1 MALTIRTRLIA
12 LSVGAVAFMAIV
24 GMIGYSA
31 LSTASHRAAM
41 MATTSEALRNHLE
54 ADMLHD
60 GLRGDVYQAFLADTP
75 EARRQVEDAIVEH
88 ASEFRARIDAN
99 RRLPLDPEVVAQIA
113 EVAGPLEAYI
123 RQGEE
128 LAERAF
134 ENPEAARDGIPEF
147 QAAFDALAVE
157 MEEASDSILAAVEQ
171 AKAASDAAGATAK
184 SAIWAT
190 TLLALSVMGTF
201 AFFVGRAI
209 LRSIRSLANRTTE
222 IISNEDRLH
231 ERLDDSR
238 TDEFASMV
246 CSLNQFL
253 DRLEQSTNQTRDKIA
268 QIQAL
273 SASQAVIEFQ
283 PDGTIIDANDNFC
296 NALGYSV
303 DEIRGQHHRIF
314 MDPAEAATPAY
325 EQFWRDLGDGKFQA
339 GEYRRKRKDGSD
351 IWIQAT
357 YNPVFG
363 QDGRVVKVVKLA
375 TDITE
380 YKVRALANEREVTK
394 ITEMLRQIPIN
405 VMLVDK
411 DLRLTYLNETAK
423 KTLKTIEHNL
433 PVKVEDMMGTCID
446 IFHKNPE
453 HQRKILSDPKRYL
466 PHEAEIVIG
475 GEDVALRADGVYDRD
490 GNLIGCMASWTV
502 ITDKKR
508 MEREAQEAA
517 ERDRQKAQELQ
528 EKVNQLLQIAQAA
541 GEGDL
546 TMDVPFTGEDAMGQ
560 LADGFQVMIDNIS
573 ATLREVNSGADQID
587 AGAQQ
592 IAGASQSLSEGATEQ
607 AASLEEIT
615 ASVEQMSGMTTQ
627 TADNAQQA
635 ASLSDESQKAADRGV
650 AEMEQMSSAM
660 NEIKQSSAEISKIIK
675 VIDEIAFQTNLL
687 ALNAAVEAAR
697 AGEAGKGFAV
707 VAEEVRNL
715 AQRSAEAAKNTSSM
729 IEESTKRADNGV
741 AIAERVGKALED
753 IVSGT
758 KKVNTLLAEIA
769 SASKEQ
775 AEGIGQINK
784 GISELDKVT
793 QQNAGNA
800 QELAAAAQETA
811 AQVTAMRELVSKF
824 RLKGQENGSTPSR
837 GSSVPS
843 RANSSRAGGGTAQ
856 KAAATIPMDDE
867 DFSAF

>member
-1 MALTIRTRLIA
+1 M
-12 LSVGAVAFMAIV
+12 
-24 GMIGYSA
+24 
-31 LSTASHRAAM
+31 
-41 MATTSEALRNHLE
+41 TTS
-54 ADMLHD
+54 
-60 GLRGDVYQAFLADTP
+60 
-75 EARRQVEDAIVEH
+75 
-88 ASEFRARIDAN
+88 ASETTN
-99 RRLPLDPEVVAQIA
+99 SPEQLI
-113 EVAGPLEAYI
+113 E
-123 RQGEE
+123 
-128 LAERAF
+128 
-134 ENPEAARDGIPEF
+134 
-147 QAAFDALAVE
+147 
-157 MEEASDSILAAVEQ
+157 
-171 AKAASDAAGATAK
+171 
-184 SAIWAT
+184 
-190 TLLALSVMGTF
+190 SV
-201 AFFVGRAI
+201 
-209 LRSIRSLANRTTE
+209 
-222 IISNEDRLH
+222 
-231 ERLDDSR
+231 SR
-238 TDEFASMV
+238 
-246 CSLNQFL
+246 
-253 DRLEQSTNQTRDKIA
+253 
-268 QIQAL
+268 
-273 SASQAVIEFQ
+273 SQAMIEFDL
-283 PDGTIIDANDNFC
+283 DGTILNANENFC
-296 NALGYSV
+296 KALGYSL
-303 DEIRGQHHRIF
+303 DEIRGKHHRIF
-314 MDPAEAATPAY
+314 VDPAEAATPEY
-325 EQFWRDLGDGKFQA
+325 EQFWRDLGAGRFQT
-339 GEYRRKRKDGSD
+339 GEFRRKRKDGSD

-357 YNPVFG
+357 YSPVFDD
-363 QDGRVVKVVKLA
+363 DGRPCGVVKLA
-375 TDITE
+375 SDITDA
-380 YKVRALANEREVTK
+380 KLRAIANEHEMIK
-394 ITEMLRQIPIN
+394 ISEMLEQIPIN

-453 HQRKILSDPKRYL
+453 HQRKILGDPKRYL

-475 GEDVALRADGVYDRD
+475 GEDVALRADGIYDKD
-490 GNLIGCMASWTV
+490 GNFIGCMASWTV
-502 ITDKKR
+502 ITEKKR
-508 MEREAQEAA
+508 AEREAQEAA

-546 TMDVPFTGEDAMGQ
+546 TMDVPFTGDDAMGQ
-560 LADGFQVMIDNIS
+560 LADGFQTMIDNIS
-573 ATLREVNSGADQID
+573 ATLREVSSGSDQID

-615 ASVEQMSGMTTQ
+615 ASVEQMSSMVNQ

-650 AEMEQMSSAM
+650 AEMEQMSAAM
-660 NEIKQSSAEISKIIK
+660 GEIKQSSAEISKIIK

-775 AEGIGQINK
+775 ADGLGQIDK

-811 AQVTAMRELVSKF
+811 AQVTAMRDLVNKF
-824 RLKGQENGSTPSR
+824 RLKGQENGSGPSR
-837 GSSVPS
+837 GPAAPS

-856 KAAATIPMDDE
+856 KAAATIPLDDE

>member
-1 MALTIRTRLIA
+1 M
-12 LSVGAVAFMAIV
+12 
-24 GMIGYSA
+24 
-31 LSTASHRAAM
+31 
-41 MATTSEALRNHLE
+41 TTSASETTN
-54 ADMLHD
+54 
-60 GLRGDVYQAFLADTP
+60 TP
-75 EARRQVEDAIVEH
+75 EQL
-88 ASEFRARIDAN
+88 ID
-99 RRLPLDPEVVAQIA
+99 
-113 EVAGPLEAYI
+113 
-123 RQGEE
+123 
-128 LAERAF
+128 
-134 ENPEAARDGIPEF
+134 
-147 QAAFDALAVE
+147 
-157 MEEASDSILAAVEQ
+157 S
-171 AKAASDAAGATAK
+171 
-184 SAIWAT
+184 
-190 TLLALSVMGTF
+190 LS
-201 AFFVGRAI
+201 R
-209 LRSIRSLANRTTE
+209 
-222 IISNEDRLH
+222 
-231 ERLDDSR
+231 
-238 TDEFASMV
+238 
-246 CSLNQFL
+246 
-253 DRLEQSTNQTRDKIA
+253 
-268 QIQAL
+268 
-273 SASQAVIEFQ
+273 SQAMIEFDL
-283 PDGTIIDANDNFC
+283 DGTIVNANEKFC
-296 NALGYSV
+296 KAFGYTL

-314 MDPAEAATPAY
+314 MDPQEASTPEY
-325 EQFWRDLGDGKFQA
+325 EQFWRDLGAGRFLA
-339 GEYRRKRKDGSD
+339 GEFRRKRKDGSD
-351 IWIQAT
+351 IWIHGT
-357 YNPVFG
+357 YSPVFDE
-363 QDGRVVKVVKLA
+363 DGRPCGVVKLA
-375 TDITE
+375 SDITE
-380 YKVRALANEREVTK
+380 SKTRALANEIEMTK
-394 ITEMLRQIPIN
+394 IREMLSQIPIN

-433 PVKVEDMMGTCID
+433 PVRVDDMLGTCID

-466 PHEAEIVIG
+466 PHESEIVIG
-475 GEDVALRADGVYDRD
+475 GEDVSLRADGIYDQE
-490 GNLIGCMASWTV
+490 GNFIGCMASWTV

-508 MEREAQEAA
+508 AEREAQEAA

-546 TMDVPFTGEDAMGQ
+546 TMDVPFTGDDAMGQ

-573 ATLREVNSGADQID
+573 ATLREVSSGADQID

-592 IAGASQSLSEGATEQ
+592 IAGASQSLSEGATQQ

-615 ASVEQMSGMTTQ
+615 ASVEQMNGMTTQ

-650 AEMEQMSSAM
+650 AEMEQMTAAM

-729 IEESTKRADNGV
+729 IEESAKRADNGV

-793 QQNAGNA
+793 QQTAGNA

-811 AQVTAMRELVSKF
+811 AQVTAMRDLVNKF
-824 RLKGQENGSTPSR
+824 RLKGQENGSNPSRGTSSTPSR
-837 GSSVPS
+837 VSPS
-843 RANSSRAGGGTAQ
+843 RPAGGTAQ
-856 KAAATIPMDDE
+856 KAAATIPLDDE